1 MAAGVDDPLRP
12 RSDADEVAGH
22 LEAMFAAL
30 TAQGTRLA
38 TLTFPD
44 VTPITPLARPVRHRV
59 TALNH
64 RVRAAAH
71 RHGGDVAETGA
82 TPSSPIPGCGARTA
96 CAPVPS
102 ATSASPPSPEDRPRR
117 RASPPRAT
125 GRRAR
130 AADVTATGRH
140 GAGTRCRGGRRRRF
154 RWQAVPRGQRRT
166 RGMPRPI
173 HEMISRWISL
183 LPPPKVKMTAER

>member
-102 ATSASPPSPEDRPRR
+102 ATSASPPSPTPPPRPAATTPGPTPCPPSPAGAAEPCWAAGFLGPWIVRRLRGRSSGDGRAAERPRL
-117 RASPPRAT
+117 APPDAEP
-125 GRRAR
+125 AR
-130 AADVTATGRH
+130 QT
-140 GAGTRCRGGRRRRF
+140 
-154 RWQAVPRGQRRT
+154 
-166 RGMPRPI
+166 
-173 HEMISRWISL
+173 
-183 LPPPKVKMTAER
+183 